1 MTTQL
6 QLIDGIHVEWKLD
19 ERTKE
24 IGRRG
29 LARAR
34 AALQATATVGGDP
47 PQPTAHPEPALE
59 CQPTAA

>member
-6 QLIDGIHVEWKLD
+6 RLLETHDTVWKLD

-34 AALQATATVGGDP
+34 AALRPEGSPASGGPTADEQATA
-47 PQPTAHPEPALE
+47 A
-59 CQPTAA
+59 

>member
-1 MTTQL
+1 MTSQL
-6 QLIDGIHVEWKLD
+6 RLLDATDVNWKLD

-34 AALQATATVGGDP
+34 AAMRSTAPRLAEAADEATA
-47 PQPTAHPEPALE
+47 A
-59 CQPTAA
+59 

>member
-1 MTTQL
+1 MTSQL
-6 QLIDGIHVEWKLD
+6 RLLDATDVNWKLD

-34 AALQATATVGGDP
+34 AAMQATAPRLAD
-47 PQPTAHPEPALE
+47 AADEA
-59 CQPTAA
+59 TAA

>member
-1 MTTQL
+1 MTSQL
-6 QLIDGIHVEWKLD
+6 RLLDAADVNWKLD

-34 AALQATATVGGDP
+34 AALQAAA
-47 PQPTAHPEPALE
+47 PQLAEVADE
-59 CQPTAA
+59 ATAA

>member
-6 QLIDGIHVEWKLD
+6 RLLDATEVSWRLD

-29 LARAR
+29 LAQAR
-34 AALQATATVGGDP
+34 AVLQSVP
-47 PQPTAHPEPALE
+47 VRPAGRSDTDE
-59 CQPTAA
+59 QAAAA